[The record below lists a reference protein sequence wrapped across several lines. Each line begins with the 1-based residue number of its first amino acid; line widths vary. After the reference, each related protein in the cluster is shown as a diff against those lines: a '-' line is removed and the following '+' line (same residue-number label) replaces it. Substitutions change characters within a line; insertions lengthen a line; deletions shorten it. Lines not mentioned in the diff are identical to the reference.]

1 MGKKNH
7 VIVVV
12 IGAKGPLKAAS
23 INKSLPIFQRAVRE
37 NVLQPEHPGITHALF
52 GLLSLTAEAVQT
64 AVIWKKKEKRITII
78 TVTFIHNVIINENKY
93 HYDTDAASVF

>member
-1 MGKKNH
+1 MCVYLFALHRKLNKAYIENTTIKLRIFTSQMGKKNH

-64 AVIWKKKEKRITII
+64 AVI
-78 TVTFIHNVIINENKY
+78 
-93 HYDTDAASVF
+93 